1 MAKMKSSVFVEKAID
16 IAKNYKTLYVMGCF
30 GAPMTSYNKT
40 RYCNNHRYNRQ
51 SERTK
56 MIKSASSDTFGFD
69 CVCLIKAILW
79 GWCGDASKSY
89 GGAGY
94 NTNGVPDISADQM
107 IKVCTGVSS
116 SGWAN
121 MVPGEVVWTTG
132 HIGIYIGNGL
142 AVEATP
148 AWKNKVQITAVA
160 NIGTKAGYNSR
171 TWKKHGK
178 LPYVE
183 YTDNKVTVPVKG
195 NASAGSASDEQTI
208 WNFLKGKGLND
219 YAIAGLIGNL
229 YAESALK
236 SNNLQQ
242 TYERKLGYT
251 DTTYTAAVDNGTY
264 DNFVNDSAGY
274 GLAQWTFWSRKK
286 GLLEYARS
294 SKKSIGD
301 LGMQLGYLWKEL
313 QGYKSVM
320 TVLKSATSVKQAS
333 DAVLTGYERPANMN
347 ASVKSKRAS
356 YGQKYYEKYAK
367 SIVKGDKVTVKRG
380 AKTYTGGTLASFV
393 YNTTYTVMQVNG
405 DRAVIGINGV
415 TTAAVNAKDLTL
427 V

>member
-30 GAPMTSYNKT
+30 GAPMTSGNKT
-40 RYCNNHRYNRQ
+40 RYCSNHRYNRQ

-79 GWCGDASKSY
+79 GWCGDASKAY

-94 NTNGVPDISADQM
+94 NTNGVPDIGADQM

-160 NIGTKAGYNSR
+160 NIGTKAGYNAR

-183 YTDNKVTVPVKG
+183 YTDNKATVHVTG

-208 WNFLKGKGLND
+208 WKFLKGKGLND
-219 YAIAGLIGNL
+219 YAIAGLMGNL

-294 SKKSIGD
+294 AKKSIGD

-333 DAVLTGYERPANMN
+333 DAVLTGYERPANMD
-347 ASVKSKRAS
+347 AGVKSKRAS
-356 YGQKYYEKYAK
+356 YGQKYYDKYAK

-405 DRAVIGINGV
+405 DRAVIGVNGV
-415 TTAAVNAKDLTL
+415 TTAAVNVKDLTL